1 MAAPSA
7 GAAGGA
13 RGRPPAVTPQQIRD
27 LIDGGISPEGAGPDG
42 KDRSD
47 WSESANGSSQMDALS
62 LESASKEAYFSRV
75 ETFTP
80 LKWAG
85 KPHELSPLV
94 CAKYGWTNVEC
105 DMLKCS
111 SCQAFLCVSLQLT
124 FDFNKYKERCME
136 LKKALC
142 TAHEKFCFWPDSP
155 CPDRFA
161 VLLVD
166 EPRALLQDFLDRF
179 QSLCQLELQLPSL
192 RPEDM
197 KNMSLTEE
205 KISLL
210 LQLIGEE
217 LDHKTEGEKPPMKF
231 ATEILQV
238 HVPACI
244 LALCGWTCS
253 TASGSVH
260 LSVITCSRCMRKVGL
275 WGFHQ
280 LESAGLE
287 LDSCS
292 PSSTPP
298 APAERFL
305 LVPTSPRRMLTRS
318 QDTLPP
324 GSEQHEKSPSPAISR
339 PQGWDSPIPMDRGEL
354 EVASPTL
361 RSRPITRSMG
371 QGDNVEVPSS
381 PLRKAKR
388 ARLCSSS
395 SSDTSL
401 RSFFDP
407 SSQHRDWCPWVNAV
421 EGGEALEDTATQT
434 EKEPAKAEPGWRVVL
449 NTLLAT
455 RKRDRVP
462 ETEPVSLSVKSCKVF
477 RIFRQW
483 ESMNSS

>member
-7 GAAGGA
+7 AAAAAAAGP
-13 RGRPPAVTPQQIRD
+13 RGRPPAVTPQQIRE
-27 LIDGGISPEGAGPDG
+27 LIDGGIAPEGAGLDG
-42 KDRSD
+42 KDTSV
-47 WSESANGSSQMDALS
+47 WSESPNGSSQIDALS
-62 LESASKEAYFSRV
+62 LESMSKEAYFSRV

-111 SCQAFLCVSLQLT
+111 SCQAFLCVSLQLA
-124 FDFNKYKERCME
+124 FDFNKYKERCVE

-217 LDHKTEGEKPPMKF
+217 LEHKTEGEKPPMNF
-231 ATEILQV
+231 ASEILQV
-238 HVPACI
+238 HIPACV

-253 TASGSVH
+253 TASGSMH
-260 LSVITCSRCMRKVGL
+260 LSVITCSRCMRKAGL

-287 LDSCS
+287 LDSYGL
-292 PSSTPP
+292 SSTPL
-298 APAERFL
+298 A
-305 LVPTSPRRMLTRS
+305 PTSPRRMLTRS
-318 QDTLPP
+318 QDALPP

-339 PQGWDSPIPMDRGEL
+339 PRGWDCPSPMERGES
-354 EVASPTL
+354 EAASPAL
-361 RSRPITRSMG
+361 RSRPVTRSMG

-381 PLRKAKR
+381 PHRRTKR

-395 SSDTSL
+395 SSDTST

-421 EGGEALEDTATQT
+421 EGGEALEDPAAQM

-449 NTLLAT
+449 NTLLAM
-455 RKRDRVP
+455 RKRDRLP

-483 ESMNSS
+483 ESMNAS

>member
-7 GAAGGA
+7 GAAEGG

-27 LIDGGISPEGAGPDG
+27 LIDGGIAPEGAGPDG
-42 KDRSD
+42 KDTSD
-47 WSESANGSSQMDALS
+47 WLESANGSSQMDALS

-111 SCQAFLCVSLQLT
+111 SCQAFLCMSLQLT

-142 TAHEKFCFWPDSP
+142 AAHEKFCFWPDSP

-161 VLLVD
+161 MLLVD

-192 RPEDM
+192 RPEDL

-205 KISLL
+205 KIGLL

-217 LDHKTEGEKPPMKF
+217 LEHKMEGEKPPMKF

-253 TASGSVH
+253 AASGSVH

-280 LESAGLE
+280 LESVGPE

-292 PSSTPP
+292 PSGTPP
-298 APAERFL
+298 APTERFP
-305 LVPTSPRRMLTRS
+305 LVPMSPRRMLTRS

-324 GSEQHEKSPSPAISR
+324 GSEQ
-339 PQGWDSPIPMDRGEL
+339 
-354 EVASPTL
+354 
-361 RSRPITRSMG
+361 
-371 QGDNVEVPSS
+371 
-381 PLRKAKR
+381 
-388 ARLCSSS
+388 
-395 SSDTSL
+395 DTSL

-407 SSQHRDWCPWVNAV
+407 SSQHRDWCPWVNTV
-421 EGGEALEDTATQT
+421 EGGEALEDTVTQT
-434 EKEPAKAEPGWRVVL
+434 EKEPVKPEPGWQVVL

-455 RKRDRVP
+455 RKCDRVP

-483 ESMNSS
+483 ESMNSA

>member
-7 GAAGGA
+7 GAAGGG
-13 RGRPPAVTPQQIRD
+13 RGKPPAVTPQQIRD
-27 LIDGGISPEGAGPDG
+27 LIDGGIAPEGAGPDG
-42 KDRSD
+42 KDISD
-47 WSESANGSSQMDALS
+47 SSESANGSSQMDALS

-124 FDFNKYKERCME
+124 FDFNKYKERCVE

-161 VLLVD
+161 MLLVD

-192 RPEDM
+192 RPEDV

-217 LDHKTEGEKPPMKF
+217 LEQKTEGEKPLMKF
-231 ATEILQV
+231 ATEILPV

-253 TASGSVH
+253 AASGSVH

-280 LESAGLE
+280 LESAGPE
-287 LDSCS
+287 LDSCG
-292 PSSTPP
+292 PSNAPP
-298 APAERFL
+298 APTERFL
-305 LVPTSPRRMLTRS
+305 LMPTSPRRMLTRS

-339 PQGWDSPIPMDRGEL
+339 PRGWDSPIPVDRAEV
-354 EVASPTL
+354 EVASPTP
-361 RSRPITRSMG
+361 RSRPVTRSMG

-381 PLRKAKR
+381 PFRRAKR

-421 EGGEALEDTATQT
+421 EGGETQEDIATQM

-449 NTLLAT
+449 NTLLTT
-455 RKRDRVP
+455 RKCDRVP

>member
-1 MAAPSA
+1 PF
-7 GAAGGA
+7 
-13 RGRPPAVTPQQIRD
+13 RKETT
-27 LIDGGISPEGAGPDG
+27 DG
-42 KDRSD
+42 
-47 WSESANGSSQMDALS
+47 SESSNGSLQLDALS
-62 LESASKEAYFSRV
+62 LESASKEAYFSRH
-75 ETFTP
+75 P

-111 SCQAFLCVSLQLT
+111 SCQAFLCVSLQLA
-124 FDFNKYKERCME
+124 FDFSKYMERCVE

-142 TAHEKFCFWPDSP
+142 TAHEKFCFWPDNP

-161 VLLVD
+161 MLLVD
-166 EPRALLQDFLDRF
+166 EPRALLQDFLERF

-192 RPEDM
+192 RPEDV
-197 KNMSLTEE
+197 KNMCLTEE

-210 LQLIGEE
+210 LQLIAEE
-217 LDHKTEGEKPPMKF
+217 LEHKTEAEKPPVKL
-231 ATEILQV
+231 AADILHV
-238 HVPACI
+238 HVPACV

-253 TASGSVH
+253 AASGSVH
-260 LSVITCSRCMRKVGL
+260 LSLLTCSRCMRKVGL

-280 LESAGLE
+280 LESSGPE
-287 LDSCS
+287 LDSCG

-298 APAERFL
+298 APSERL
-305 LVPTSPRRMLTRS
+305 PLVPTSPRRMLTRS
-318 QDTLPP
+318 QDTLLP
-324 GSEQHEKSPSPAISR
+324 GSEQHEKSPSPASSR
-339 PQGWDSPIPMDRGEL
+339 PRGWDSPVPVERAEL

-361 RSRPITRSMG
+361 RSRPVTRSMG

-381 PLRKAKR
+381 PLRRAKR

-421 EGGEALEDTATQT
+421 EGGEALKDTTAET

-455 RKRDRVP
+455 RKCDRVP
-462 ETEPVSLSVKSCKVF
+462 ETEPVSISVKSSKVF

>member
-1 MAAPSA
+1 MAAPSG
-7 GAAGGA
+7 GAAAGA
-13 RGRPPAVTPQQIRD
+13 RGRPPAITPQQIRD
-27 LIDGGISPEGAGPDG
+27 LIDGGIAPEAAGHDG
-42 KDRSD
+42 KDTTD
-47 WSESANGSSQMDALS
+47 WSESSNGSLQMDALS

-105 DMLKCS
+105 DLLKCS
-111 SCQAFLCVSLQLT
+111 SCQAFLCMSLQLA
-124 FDFNKYKERCME
+124 FDFNKYMERCVE

-142 TAHEKFCFWPDSP
+142 TAHEKFCFWPDNP

-161 VLLVD
+161 MLLVD
-166 EPRALLQDFLDRF
+166 EPRALLQDFLERF

-197 KNMSLTEE
+197 KNMCLTEE

-210 LQLIGEE
+210 LQLIAEE
-217 LDHKTEGEKPPMKF
+217 LEHKTEGEKPLIKF

-238 HVPACI
+238 HVPACV

-253 TASGSVH
+253 AASGSVH
-260 LSVITCSRCMRKVGL
+260 LSLITCSRCMRKVGL

-280 LESAGLE
+280 LESVGPE
-287 LDSCS
+287 LDSCGL
-292 PSSTPP
+292 SSTPP
-298 APAERFL
+298 APAERLL

-318 QDTLPP
+318 QDMLLP
-324 GSEQHEKSPSPAISR
+324 GSEQHEKSPSPASSR
-339 PQGWDSPIPMDRGEL
+339 PRGWDSPVPVDRVEL

-361 RSRPITRSMG
+361 RSRPVTRSMG
-371 QGDNVEVPSS
+371 QGDNMEVPSS
-381 PLRKAKR
+381 PLRRAKR

-421 EGGEALEDTATQT
+421 EGAEALKDTTAET
-434 EKEPAKAEPGWRVVL
+434 EKEPVKAEPGWRVVL

-455 RKRDRVP
+455 RKCDRVP
-462 ETEPVSLSVKSCKVF
+462 ETEPVSISVKSSKVF